1 MLIPETF
8 NGELRLG
15 SPCIWSLG
23 KVRGVEGGRKPRAI
37 IRLMNS
43 VHETPSVRCSTGP
56 VRNLAVDLIC
66 LPVFSDDSVE
76 ELDELDAAVGGAIG
90 WGLDLWLET
99 RPWLMLVL
107 LLLGGAAG
115 ILNVYRI
122 SSGYSYAAGY
132 KKADDVAGDS
142 TSRDQGS

>member
-1 MLIPETF
+1 MSEESD
-8 NGELRLG
+8 NDRLRRLNVRLRDARHDAAEKG
-15 SPCIWSLG
+15 DKKGQSLTG
-23 KVRGVEGGRKPRAI
+23 IGLAFRVGVE
-37 IRLMNS
+37 LLS
-43 VHETPSVRCSTGP
+43 
-56 VRNLAVDLIC
+56 AV
-66 LPVFSDDSVE
+66 
-76 ELDELDAAVGGAIG
+76 AVGGAIG

-132 KKADDVAGDS
+132 KKADDAAGDS
-142 TSRDQGS
+142 TSRDQGN

>member
-1 MLIPETF
+1 MSEESD
-8 NGELRLG
+8 NDRLRRLN
-15 SPCIWSLG
+15 
-23 KVRGVEGGRKPRAI
+23 VRLRDARHDAAEKGDKKGQPLTGIGLAFRVGVE
-37 IRLMNS
+37 LLS
-43 VHETPSVRCSTGP
+43 
-56 VRNLAVDLIC
+56 AV
-66 LPVFSDDSVE
+66 
-76 ELDELDAAVGGAIG
+76 AVGGAIG

-132 KKADDVAGDS
+132 KKADDAAGDS
-142 TSRDQGS
+142 TSRNQGNQR